1 MVIMMMRET
10 VASLLIQPE
19 RFSRKLLQRSWSPG
33 PGQIRYH
40 NINKV
45 GAILAWRIRLTWPSI
60 CWGPAYYHCCP
71 SYWGQSCPY
80 YWGPSTYLQLCL
92 VLKLQV
98 IDCPLSVPLSL
109 STKLLFGQRL
119 ENRKYNICFGIILP
133 PKLIK
138 TIWVEQINYEIV
150 SIVLA

>member
-1 MVIMMMRET
+1 MIMMMRET
-10 VASLLIQPE
+10 VTSLLIQLK
-19 RFSRKLLQRSWSPG
+19 RLFRKLFQPSWSLG
-33 PGQIRYH
+33 PGQIRHH

-45 GAILAWRIRLTWPSI
+45 GCLTHQTHLAIHLLRPCLLPLLSFLLRPERSLLLRPIHLPPTWP
-60 CWGPAYYHCCP
+60 
-71 SYWGQSCPY
+71 
-80 YWGPSTYLQLCL
+80 

-138 TIWVEQINYEIV
+138 TICVEQINYEIV
-150 SIVLA
+150 SVV